1 MQHLSNT
8 YGNSYTRFEKLIEY
22 LSRPARMLIV
32 QHLCEALVKEWYEN
46 VDTGVGL
53 NHGGRPP
60 STGAVLL
67 ASRLGVSRKS
77 VDRWLNGE
85 MQSCNRNAEKLL
97 WLGLEYI
104 PDLLIEVLW
113 ESVECHRKE
122 VQALFIGHG
131 DGALSKEGC

>member
-1 MQHLSNT
+1 MFDHDHPQSKD
-8 YGNSYTRFEKLIEY
+8 SLIEF
-22 LSRPARMLIV
+22 LSRPARMSIV
-32 QHLCEALVKEWYEN
+32 QHLCEALVNEWNEN
-46 VDTGVGL
+46 VDMGVRI

-85 MQSCNRNAEKLL
+85 MQSSNRNAEKLL

-113 ESVECHRKE
+113 ESVEIHRKE
-122 VQALFIGHG
+122 VQALLIGHR
-131 DGALSKEGC
+131 DGALRKEGRRQ

>member
-1 MQHLSNT
+1 MFDHDHPQS
-8 YGNSYTRFEKLIEY
+8 KDPLIEY
-22 LSRPARMLIV
+22 LSRPTRMLIV
-32 QHLCEALVKEWYEN
+32 QHLCEALVNEWNEN
-46 VDTGVGL
+46 VDMGVGL

-60 STGAVLL
+60 STGAALL

-85 MQSCNRNAEKLL
+85 MQSSNSNAEKLL

-113 ESVECHRKE
+113 ESVEIHRRE

-131 DGALSKEGC
+131 DGALSKGGCQQ

>member
-1 MQHLSNT
+1 MFDHDHPQS
-8 YGNSYTRFEKLIEY
+8 KDPLIEY
-22 LSRPARMLIV
+22 LSRPTRMLIV
-32 QHLCEALVKEWYEN
+32 QHLCEALVNEWNEN
-46 VDTGVGL
+46 VDMGAAGL

-85 MQSCNRNAEKLL
+85 MQSSNRNAEKLL

-104 PDLLIEVLW
+104 PDLLIDVLW

-122 VQALFIGHG
+122 VQALLIGHRN
-131 DGALSKEGC
+131 GALRKEGRRQ